1 MFSALLFPGKPVQTE
16 NKRWLRVT
24 DIVVSSFS
32 LYGFL
37 VPLLLPL
44 LPLSVCVL
52 SPVPGHANG
61 AFCPSSRSSQQT
73 GGPWPWPTV
82 LCVWQFIVW
91 CHKCPNKCDIYLQRS
106 IGILIC
112 LPGPGTDCLSTLTSS
127 LFLPRLMCE
136 HLEWWQF
143 RFNLE
148 MFLPRHRVSLTLMVR
163 RQKWGWRCPVI
174 PLIRTFQECY
184 Y

>member
-1 MFSALLFPGKPVQTE
+1 MATCHWYRRLFFFFIWFPCPPPPASPPFVC
-16 NKRWLRVT
+16 LC
-24 DIVVSSFS
+24 
-32 LYGFL
+32 
-37 VPLLLPL
+37 
-44 LPLSVCVL
+44 PLSCAWPCKWCVL
-52 SPVPGHANG
+52 SLVQVFTAD
-61 AFCPSSRSSQQT
+61 